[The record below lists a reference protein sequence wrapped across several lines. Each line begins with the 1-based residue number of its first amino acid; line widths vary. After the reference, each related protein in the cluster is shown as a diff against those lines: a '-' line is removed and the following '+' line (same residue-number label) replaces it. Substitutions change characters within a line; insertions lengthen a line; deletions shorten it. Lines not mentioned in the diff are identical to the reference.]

1 MRAKFE
7 PMTDFQ
13 WQFTK
18 EFLNIDRKRK
28 HDLRLI
34 FDAIRWLNKTGLQW
48 RELEQTI
55 FPKWQIT

>member
-7 PMTDFQ
+7 PMTDSQ

-18 EFLNIDRKRK
+18 KFLNIECKRK

-34 FDAIRWLNKTGLQW
+34 FDAIRWLNKTGL
-48 RELEQTI
+48 RTDYLS
-55 FPKWQIT
+55 KMANYVLLLS